1 MPHAASQNEKFI
13 KPFCAIIIPTVY
25 IFDCIIGTKIV
36 WTSVRLWYS
45 SPYFTECISLPFY
58 IVILAIRSRKN
69 TFLFGN
75 NFSTAWSYRL
85 RSSQIERCR
94 ATLCC
99 AHPLV
104 CLILIMPFLRS
115 TSSQSSKRA
124 SLVRIPVLS
133 SSLKNT
139 GICIL
144 LSLKSKSE
152 ILTGLRSNM
161 VALKKLAS
169 SSSVKYGVCV
179 VCFHL
184 SAKKGERSL

>member
-1 MPHAASQNEKFI
+1 
-13 KPFCAIIIPTVY
+13 
-25 IFDCIIGTKIV
+25 
-36 WTSVRLWYS
+36 
-45 SPYFTECISLPFY
+45 
-58 IVILAIRSRKN
+58 
-69 TFLFGN
+69 
-75 NFSTAWSYRL
+75 
-85 RSSQIERCR
+85 
-94 ATLCC
+94 
-99 AHPLV
+99 
-104 CLILIMPFLRS
+104 MPFLRS

-169 SSSVKYGVCV
+169 SSSVKIWGMRGLFPPLGKEGGTLTLVQ
-179 VCFHL
+179 
-184 SAKKGERSL
+184 